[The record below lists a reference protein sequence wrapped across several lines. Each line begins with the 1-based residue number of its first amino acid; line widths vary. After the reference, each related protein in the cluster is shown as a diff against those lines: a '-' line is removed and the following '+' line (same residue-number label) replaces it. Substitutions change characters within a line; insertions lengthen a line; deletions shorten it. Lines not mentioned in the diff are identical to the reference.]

1 MSYNS
6 GSNRTLNFK
15 WILLKLGTGNGQ
27 RATGNGQQGTG
38 VWEQVYSGNTP
49 ENSKWRTTKKKR
61 EKKCYGCKRE
71 FLPDVPPDD
80 QYVLDRA
87 ESNWFW
93 DRRSMKWRL
102 GRKSSRFY
110 QMLLQ
115 SIRPAQSFLNR
126 ISSLH
131 SLLISYHFVCELS

>member
-1 MSYNS
+1 MSYNL

-27 RATGNGQQGTG
+27 RATGNR
-38 VWEQVYSGNTP
+38 ERESGNKCTAVTRLRIQ
-49 ENSKWRTTKKKR
+49 NGGQRKR
-61 EKKCYGCKRE
+61 KGKRSATVVNVS
-71 FLPDVPPDD
+71 FFRMCPPDD
-80 QYVLDRA
+80 QYGLDRA

-115 SIRPAQSFLNR
+115 SVRPAQSFLNR

-131 SLLISYHFVCELS
+131 SLLISSHFVCELS